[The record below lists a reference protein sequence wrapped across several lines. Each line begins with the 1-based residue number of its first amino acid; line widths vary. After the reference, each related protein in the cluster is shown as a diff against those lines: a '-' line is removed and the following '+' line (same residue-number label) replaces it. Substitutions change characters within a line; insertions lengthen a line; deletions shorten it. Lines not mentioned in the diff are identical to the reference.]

1 MAILIREG
9 IAPYGD
15 ILFNIV
21 GEHVHKGQV
30 PWGDIVYTID
40 GDFIREG

>member
-15 ILFNIV
+15 ILFNIDGNYEFPAGKPTILMV
-21 GEHVHKGQV
+21 G
-30 PWGDIVYTID
+30 
-40 GDFIREG
+40 